1 MAVNHKYLL
10 LTGATG
16 LLGRSLIRD
25 LSANGRRLAVLVR
38 GSKTAS
44 AEARGDEILD
54 DWRDVAGVTV
64 EAPVVLAGDI
74 TSPGLGLDAAATAW
88 VGRNVD
94 EVVHSAASLSFQMR
108 ESDGEPWNSNVNGTT
123 NVLALC
129 RDLGIRRYHH
139 VSSAY
144 VCGTRRGRILETELD
159 VGQTPGNDYERSK
172 IESEKAAVSAPFL
185 DVCTVHRPSIIV
197 GDLVAGFTNTF
208 HGFYKPLRIVQPFV
222 EAFLQASLEPG
233 SLLDVLGMTG
243 DEVKNLVP
251 VDWVS
256 AVMTRII
263 GDPSLHGRT
272 YHITST
278 RPTPVSRLCRVFEEL
293 VVEMAA
299 ELAAARA
306 AAGPAKGA
314 AGFDPAMLAR
324 LFEDQ
329 MHVYRAYWSD
339 DPRFDS
345 TWCTAAVPDLPSP
358 ELDDETIRRLCRFAI
373 ANRFRW
379 PPPGRAARTVT
390 ARGLL
395 ERRLGVASWEAPAGG
410 DLVGL
415 SAAGGGGGQWT
426 VRCEAGRP
434 VSLHVGLPT
443 SAAPV
448 IHLAAG
454 TLETLLGGVGSAAA
468 MIAQGA
474 VSTEACD
481 PAARRGASALLTML
495 LAEDAPRAG
504 VTPRSNAGRREAGVA
519 AGA

>member
-1 MAVNHKYLL
+1 MAANHNYLL

-16 LLGRSLIRD
+16 LLGRSLVRD
-25 LSANGRRLAVLVR
+25 LAATGRRVAVLVR
-38 GSKTAS
+38 GSKTAT

-54 DWRDVAGVTV
+54 DWREVAGMTV

-74 TSPGLGLDAAATAW
+74 TAPGLGLDAATAAW

-108 ESDGEPWNSNVNGTT
+108 ESDGEPWNSNVNGTA

-144 VCGTRRGRILETELD
+144 VCGTRRGRILESELD

-172 IESEKAAVSAPFL
+172 IESEKGAVSAPFL
-185 DVCTVHRPSIIV
+185 DACTVHRPSIIV

-222 EAFLQASLEPG
+222 EAFLESDLEPG

-243 DEVKNLVP
+243 TEVKNLVP

-272 YHITST
+272 YHLTST
-278 RPTPVSRLCRVFEEL
+278 RPTPVSQLCRVFEEL

-299 ELAAARA
+299 ELKGARA

-314 AGFDPAMLAR
+314 VGFDAVMLAR

-345 TWCTAAVPDLPSP
+345 SACLAAVPDLPSP
-358 ELDDETIRRLCRFAI
+358 ELDDETLRRLCRFAI

-379 PPPGRAARTVT
+379 PPPGRAVRTVT

-395 ERRLGVASWEAPAGG
+395 ERRLGHASWQAPVGG
-410 DLVGL
+410 QVVGL

-426 VRCEAGRP
+426 IRCEAGRP
-434 VSLHVGLPT
+434 VALHVGLPPLAAPSIQT
-443 SAAPV
+443 SA
-448 IHLAAG
+448 LS
-454 TLETLLGGVGSAAA
+454 LESWLRGAVVAR
-468 MIAQGA
+468 GA
-474 VSTEACD
+474 VSLNGADE
-481 PAARRGASALLTML
+481 PARRFAAQVLDELVATPVSTSRERGPIGA
-495 LAEDAPRAG
+495 LA
-504 VTPRSNAGRREAGVA
+504 A
-519 AGA
+519 AVR

>member
-1 MAVNHKYLL
+1 MNDPDKYLL

-16 LLGRSLIRD
+16 LLGRSLVRD
-25 LSANGRRLAVLVR
+25 LSATGRRVAILVR
-38 GSKTAS
+38 GSKTAT
-44 AEARGDEILD
+44 AEERSDEILD
-54 DWRDVAGVTV
+54 DWRDVARVTV
-64 EAPVVLAGDI
+64 EAPVVISGDI
-74 TSPGLGLDAAATAW
+74 TAPGLGLDPAVADW
-88 VGRNVD
+88 VSRNVD

-108 ESDGEPWNSNVNGTT
+108 ESDGEPWNSNVNGTA
-123 NVLALC
+123 NVLTLC

-172 IESEKAAVSAPFL
+172 IESEKAAVSAPFF

-222 EAFLQASLEPG
+222 EAFMQASLEPG

-263 GDPSLHGRT
+263 GDAALHGRT

-299 ELAAARA
+299 ELAAERA
-306 AAGPAKGA
+306 AAGPAKGGL
-314 AGFDPAMLAR
+314 GFDPTVLAR
-324 LFEDQ
+324 MFEDQ

-345 TWCTAAVPDLPSP
+345 TQCTAAVPDLPSP

-379 PPPGRAARTVT
+379 PPPGRAVRKVT

-395 ERRLGVASWEAPAGG
+395 AARLGGVSWAAPASG

-415 SAAGGGGGQWT
+415 SVAGGGGGQWSI
-426 VRCEAGRP
+426 RCGVGGP
-434 VSLHVGLPT
+434 VSLHVG
-443 SAAPV
+443 APPSV
-448 IHLAAG
+448 TPSILTNAT
-454 TLETLLGGVGSAAA
+454 TLESVLRGAISARAA
-468 MIAQGA
+468 VDRGA
-474 VSTEACD
+474 VSLTGAD
-481 PAARRGASALLTML
+481 DDSRRFAGKILDLLASTPAASTR
-495 LAEDAPRAG
+495 D
-504 VTPRSNAGRREAGVA
+504 REAVGGFVA
-519 AGA
+519 AVR